1 VAVIDAAG
9 NTSVESNATD
19 NAAIFITTNGKTSQ
33 IQYLVYAQS
42 KTRTPSGVEENSGW
56 IPIGA
61 EAREGKVTL
70 VIKMTPYPN
79 TSHSDYPSYQAI
91 DYDPITGA
99 YVGIHALGGRYFT
112 RDEQLRLEKAGRG
125 YEVTSTAYFGDDS
138 EVEFLNRFDWV
149 LNPSS
154 QAATNSETAAQPTLA
169 APAVYGAANTEIITN
184 YNPKRSDPIKIS
196 IASFSRSPG
205 TLKTAK
211 KTKQLVKLAEKQIDF
226 IYDQQAGHLYFN
238 ENGSQPG
245 FGAGGVFA
253 ILEGKP
259 KVGSSDFEFV

>member
-1 VAVIDAAG
+1 MAVLDAVG

-19 NAAIFITTNGKTSQ
+19 NAAIFIKTNGKTAK
-33 IQYLVYAQS
+33 IENLVYAQS
-42 KTRTPSGVEENSGW
+42 KTRTTSGVEENSGW

-70 VIKMTPYPN
+70 AIKMTPYPN
-79 TSHSDYPSYQAI
+79 TSYSEYPSYQAI

-112 RDEQLRLEKAGRG
+112 RDELIRLEKAGRG
-125 YEVTSTAYFGDDS
+125 YEVTSIAYFGDDS

-154 QAATNSETAAQPTLA
+154 QAATNRDTAEQPTLE
-169 APAVYGAANTEIITN
+169 APATYGAATAEIITN
-184 YNPKRSDPIKIS
+184 YNPKGSNPIKIS
-196 IASFSRSPG
+196 IASFSGSPG

-211 KTKQLVKLAEKQIDF
+211 KTKQLTKLAEKQIDF
-226 IYDQQAGHLYFN
+226 IYDQQAGYLYFN

-259 KVGSSDFEFV
+259 KMGASNFEFV